1 MSLIFN
7 RSPPLSEDWQ
17 LPALLRWHF
26 EHPRKTSSS
35 NTVCQRPADVT
46 KLSLIPRE
54 LEWRWIQGVKF
65 FILIVINWN
74 WISLESYAFA
84 GERLGVGGLQ
94 NTDAGFVVEVKCFGY
109 LQEDFSQGSS
119 FNPGVICFFFLS
131 LLSFPLTS
139 LGKTLSF
146 LPRHYISL
154 PLLSPAIFRFSLLHP
169 LWHASPSE
177 TLTWTSSPPASLH
190 PPLCL
195 TGASCFPHPSWL
207 FSKLLFFRLRRL
219 KSRFA
224 QRT

>member
-119 FNPGVICFFFLS
+119 FNPGVICFFFFLS
-131 LLSFPLTS
+131 SPS
-139 LGKTLSF
+139 LWLVWGKRSPF
-146 LPRHYISL
+146 
-154 PLLSPAIFRFSLLHP
+154 SPATIFHYPSYLQPFFGSAFCILIDTRP
-169 LWHASPSE
+169 QAKRSPE
-177 TLTWTSSPPASLH
+177 PP
-190 PPLCL
+190 PPLPPSTLPSAWQVHPVSHTLLGCFQNCCFSAW
-195 TGASCFPHPSWL
+195 GA
-207 FSKLLFFRLRRL
+207 
-219 KSRFA
+219 
-224 QRT
+224 